1 MLVTSNFFA
10 QNFEAAKGIDAMEP
24 RFKEG
29 DLAWLNFSL
38 QAQEAIAKAEA
49 TFLYKR
55 AKKRTEVKILE
66 AVVDNGKFTV
76 HYVVSLDLSP
86 AYKISRVSEAD
97 LSPR

>member
-1 MLVTSNFFA
+1 
-10 QNFEAAKGIDAMEP
+10 MEP
-24 RFKEG
+24 KFKQG

-38 QAQEAIAKAEA
+38 QVQEAIAKAEA

-66 AVVDNGKFTV
+66 TVVDEKKFTV

-86 AYKISRVSEAD
+86 AYKISSIPEVD
-97 LSPR
+97 LSPRT